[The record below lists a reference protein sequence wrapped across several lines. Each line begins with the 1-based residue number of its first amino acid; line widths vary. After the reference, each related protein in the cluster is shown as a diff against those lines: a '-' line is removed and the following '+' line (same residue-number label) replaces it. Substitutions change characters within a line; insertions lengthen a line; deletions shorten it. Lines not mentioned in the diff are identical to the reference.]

1 MKKVNDALRNANAE
15 LLKHQAAVC
24 FIVLLVTAVII
35 LLPKMDRLENSI
47 RAKDDELSAERSKH
61 QNSVTMY
68 VSQLRDLRIE
78 YDDKI
83 KEYENLM
90 DVKVALDQEI
100 ATYRSLLEEEEDR
113 LGHICN

>member
-1 MKKVNDALRNANAE
+1 MST
-15 LLKHQAAVC
+15 
-24 FIVLLVTAVII
+24 ILLVIAVII
-35 LLPKMDRLENSI
+35 LLLKMDRLENSL
-47 RAKDDELSAERSKH
+47 RAKDDELATERSKH
-61 QNSVTMY
+61 QTSITLY

-78 YDDKI
+78 YDEKI

-113 LGHICN
+113 LVYL

>member
-1 MKKVNDALRNANAE
+1 MYLV
-15 LLKHQAAVC
+15 
-24 FIVLLVTAVII
+24 VLII
-35 LLPKMDRLENSI
+35 LLAKIDRLENSI
-47 RAKDDELSAERSKH
+47 RVKEDELSTERSKH

-68 VSQLRDLRIE
+68 VSQLRELRIE

-113 LGHICN
+113 CGNMYLVILLYTTDIFQA

>member
-1 MKKVNDALRNANAE
+1 M
-15 LLKHQAAVC
+15 
-24 FIVLLVTAVII
+24 
-35 LLPKMDRLENSI
+35 LPKIDRLENSI
-47 RAKDDELSAERSKH
+47 RAKEDELSTERSKH
-61 QNSVTMY
+61 QSSVTLY
-68 VSQLRDLRIE
+68 VNQLRDLRIE

-113 LGHICN
+113 